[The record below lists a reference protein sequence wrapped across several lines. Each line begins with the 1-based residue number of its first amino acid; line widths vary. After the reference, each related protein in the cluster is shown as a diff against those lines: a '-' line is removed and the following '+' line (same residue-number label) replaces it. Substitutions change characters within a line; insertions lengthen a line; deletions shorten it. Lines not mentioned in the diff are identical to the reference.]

1 MSSKTIQ
8 AMFIISLINTLQPV
22 YAGTRV
28 TVCSNP
34 LSSIPNNDSIGIT
47 DILSIND
54 NGNIEDINVIIDASH
69 NHVGELTFSLVH
81 NGGTQVTFIDQ
92 PGLPGSEYGC
102 LGHDIAL
109 MTIDDEGTYHVENDC
124 VPFKP
129 AYDNAF
135 SYQPNNA
142 LSLFDGEDIN
152 GNWTLTVS
160 DNHDYNLDAGTL
172 NQWCLD
178 YERASKTVFN
188 SPLPPDTPISF
199 KGEAAIGVP
208 DYYYF
213 EITES
218 SGIDDL
224 IIHSANIT
232 GPHLSDFDVVKP
244 EATAFPFTIPINTS
258 STFKIVCMP
267 SASGERTATLTLKTN
282 VASTPSIEF
291 PLQCVG
297 AAGAA
302 SYRASLSA
310 GDTLDFGEVK
320 VDSSYSRFL
329 RIEEAGNY
337 EDLILSSATITGSHK
352 DDFILKTPLSF
363 PHTIS
368 KGTSSVISLECHP
381 SIGGQR
387 RATLKIQTNDPLNP
401 TVEYKLKCLGLA
413 ASLKSTDD
421 KFEFG
426 ASKPPTTVDKTIY
439 IRNTGYA
446 DLTIKSPFIRG
457 ADASVFTLTPS
468 FTKLTIAVGGTLA
481 LTVECHL
488 KHSGLF
494 EATLELTTDDPSQ
507 PFLEYPLS
515 CSGNYNTNPLYSST
529 PAPGSILYFGSR
541 LVGTSAKKSFSI
553 KEMGNDTLKVNLA
566 LRPITGHIEDFKIIS
581 PSFPL
586 IIEDGDPA
594 VNVIIECTPSADG
607 LREATLNLISTDMS
621 DRPTSIHPNPTYSL
635 KCNGKAAVYNSTLP
649 PGDTLDFGSFPVG
662 MTIIESFDIQGTG
675 SKAALKVDLAEIAL
689 TGPNAS
695 DFNIASDFNNDSNS
709 STFPFEIAVGG
720 ADKTI
725 DIECT
730 ALALGV
736 RTAQLNLISND
747 PLNATPT
754 YNLRCI
760 GQEAL
765 GPGYASTPPPLN
777 GLNFGSTPVG
787 APINQTFDIQ
797 EVGNA
802 VLDVGLATPA
812 ITGVHN
818 GDFRIISP
826 TFSFYI
832 PDHSADVTVMV
843 QCNPSSVGVR
853 TATLH
858 LTSND
863 ALNST
868 PTYHLECT
876 GTTLLPPEEDLP
888 PPLPFNYTLT
898 VVNMGNGTVASLPAG
913 INCGT
918 NCSANY
924 EKNTSLKLIPTPG
937 TGFRFAGFIGDCDA
951 SGNVVLDVNKS
962 CIVRFNPIEIKPVK
976 HTGSTSQ
983 YEPFSC
989 PPIETINSVCSF
1001 YGQTAKNITIG
1012 SKGNI
1017 SKVVLEGTIINDGW
1031 ISNATLNVD
1040 SQLTGG
1046 TLTGFITNLGTLI
1059 GIEFRGALLEGG
1071 TLSGTIINN
1080 GSVGGTIQ
1088 NVLLSARTKIS
1099 GGKMAGKIIGD
1110 PKAPALLENM
1120 TVKAGS
1126 YLDNVKIGDNVVLHG
1141 DITYGPNVQFVN
1153 KSKNSYAQQNVQVI
1167 DGQKTLEDITIG
1179 AKEKYTDVVLK
1190 GTITNFGKVSNAT
1203 VSPGCDFKG
1212 GTLNGDI
1219 TNQGIITEVKFC
1231 GELTGGILAGEIK
1244 SCKNAIISNVKL
1256 AANAELSGGN
1266 LQGYINGEAQSPAL
1280 LDSVTIEGNVSNV
1293 IIGKNVK
1300 NEGMITDSEFRGD
1313 VLSGGTLSGIIS
1325 NTFGGTIQDV
1335 QLAGNMTLI
1344 GGNLKGEIIGDADAP
1359 ALLEH
1364 IRVSVPSTLEN
1375 VIIGDNVYL
1384 PEEVV
1389 LGEGVKFLNEPEE
1402 ETPEE
1407 VVTAF
1412 RINAEGQKT
1421 NSQTILIGEIKTLDG
1436 KQPNHAMFS
1445 YEEAEFLEISAMITP
1460 FFEEIGE
1467 NSDIF
1472 MVAIHKDDPR
1482 EANLMRHG
1490 NDWIDWDKDISSLK
1504 PVQTDLQLP
1513 ETLELPIYQGD
1524 LSDIASEVSFE
1535 SNGHIFHWEDVSGEY
1550 EFFVGYKLDDGSLT
1564 YNGVSSIHFFVE
1576 TAPEYCILYAVHDQ
1590 GLNDSQFITIDL
1602 SAGLNG
1608 DMKPL
1613 GPLYPGRDIEGLALH
1628 PLDNNLL
1635 YGSAGDHSD
1644 VKCENLNGED
1654 ENLNSE
1660 CENLDGHVYTINRE
1674 TGELSL
1680 IGPTGFEKVSG
1691 LAFNSID
1698 NSLWGWGRNEGKDN
1712 KWTGI
1717 IQIDPE
1723 TGVGTPIKQFDYKKH
1738 DMGGL
1743 AWSIDGRKLYASG
1756 GSTLWV
1762 YDQDTQ
1768 TLEVACQHVADGK
1781 VEGID
1786 MQPNGYLLVGVDYKN
1801 AQNQETSILAYD
1813 PENCKVVHKQVYE
1826 GLRYNDIESI
1836 VWPSSECNYIS
1847 WLSAD

>member
-1 MSSKTIQ
+1 MSSKTTIQ
-8 AMFIISLINTLQPV
+8 AVFIVSLINTLQPV

-28 TVCSNP
+28 TVCNSP
-34 LSSIPNNDSIGIT
+34 LSSIPNNDSTGIT

-54 NGNIEDINVIIDASH
+54 SGKIEDINVIIDASH

-81 NGGTQVTFIDQ
+81 NDTGTQVTFIDRPGR
-92 PGLPGSEYGC
+92 PGLEYGC
-102 LGHDIAL
+102 FGHDITHL
-109 MTIDDEGTYHVENDC
+109 TIDDEGTGSVENNC

-129 AYDNAF
+129 AYDNAL

-142 LSLFDGEDIN
+142 LSPFDGENIN

-160 DNHDYNLDAGTL
+160 DNHDYNLDEGTL
-172 NQWCLD
+172 NRWCLD
-178 YERASKTVFN
+178 YERVSKTVFN
-188 SPLPPDTPISF
+188 SPLPSDTPISF
-199 KGEAAIGVP
+199 KDETAIGVP
-208 DYYYF
+208 DYYDF

-244 EATAFPFTIPINTS
+244 EETAFPFTIPINTS

-297 AAGAA
+297 AAAAA

-310 GDTLDFGEVK
+310 DETLDFGEVK
-320 VDSSYSRFL
+320 VDSSSSRFL
-329 RIEEAGNY
+329 RIEEAGKY

-352 DDFILKTPLSF
+352 DDFILKTPSSF

-368 KGTSSVISLECHP
+368 KGTSSIIRLECRP
-381 SIGGQR
+381 SVGGQR
-387 RATLKIQTNDPLNP
+387 WATLKIRTNDPLNP
-401 TVEYKLKCLGLA
+401 SVEYKLKCLGLA
-413 ASLKSTDD
+413 PSLKSTDD
-421 KFEFG
+421 KFDFG
-426 ASKPPTTVDKTIY
+426 ASKPPTTLDKTIY

-446 DLTIKSPFIRG
+446 NLTIKSPFIRG
-457 ADASVFTLTPS
+457 AGASVFTLTPS
-468 FTKLTIAVGGTLA
+468 FTELTIAVGGTLA

-494 EATLELTTDDPSQ
+494 EATLVLITDDPSQ
-507 PFLEYPLS
+507 PFLEYPLN
-515 CSGNYNTNPLYSST
+515 CSGSYNTNPLYSST
-529 PAPGSILYFGSR
+529 PVPGSILYFGSR
-541 LVGTSAKKSFSI
+541 LVGTSAKKNFKI
-553 KEMGNDTLKVNLA
+553 KEMGNDTLKVNLP
-566 LRPITGHIEDFKIIS
+566 LRPITGHTEDFKIVS
-581 PSFPL
+581 PSFPI
-586 IIEDGDPA
+586 IIEDGDPG
-594 VNVIIECTPSADG
+594 VNVIVECTPSADG

-621 DRPTSIHPNPTYSL
+621 DRPTSIHPNPTYTL
-635 KCNGKAAVYNSTLP
+635 ECNGKAAVYNSTLP
-649 PGDTLDFGSFPVG
+649 PGDTLDFGSPPVG
-662 MTIIESFDIQGTG
+662 STVTESFDIQGTG

-695 DFNIASDFNNDSNS
+695 DFNIDSS
-709 STFPFEIAVGG
+709 IFPFEIAVGG
-720 ADKTI
+720 ADKTLN
-725 DIECT
+725 IECT
-730 ALALGV
+730 PLGLGV

-760 GQEAL
+760 GQDAL

-787 APINQTFDIQ
+787 VPINQTFDIQ

-843 QCNPSSVGVR
+843 QCNPSAAGVR

-863 ALNST
+863 ALNPT

-876 GTTLLPPEEDLP
+876 GTTPQQPEDDL
-888 PPLPFNYTLT
+888 PLPFNYTLT
-898 VVNMGNGTVASLPAG
+898 VMNMGNGTVASLPAG

-924 EKNTSLKLIPTPG
+924 EKDTSLKLMPTPK
-937 TGFRFAGFIGDCDA
+937 TGFRFAGFSGDCDA
-951 SGNVVLDVNKS
+951 SGNVVLDADKS
-962 CIVRFNPIEIKPVK
+962 CIVRFNPIKIKPPVE
-976 HTGSTSQ
+976 HTGSTSY

-989 PPIETINSVCSF
+989 PLIETINSVCSF
-1001 YGQTAKNITIG
+1001 YGQTAKDITIG

-1017 SKVVLEGTIINDGW
+1017 SKVMLEGTIINDGW
-1031 ISNATLNVD
+1031 ISNAMLNVD

-1046 TLTGFITNLGTLI
+1046 TLTGTIINYGTLTD
-1059 GIEFRGALLEGG
+1059 IEFRGALLEGG

-1080 GSVGGTIQ
+1080 GSVGGTIK
-1088 NVLLSARTKIS
+1088 NVFLSARTKIS
-1099 GGKMAGKIIGD
+1099 GGKMAGNIIGD

-1126 YLDNVKIGDNVVLHG
+1126 YLDNVKIGDNMVLHG

-1153 KSKNSYAQQNVQVI
+1153 KPKNSYAQQNVKVI
-1167 DGQKTLEDITIG
+1167 DGKKTLKDITIG
-1179 AKEKYTDVVLK
+1179 AKEKYTDVVLE

-1203 VSPGCDFKG
+1203 VAHGCDFKG
-1212 GTLNGDI
+1212 GTLNDDI
-1219 TNQGIITEVKFC
+1219 TNQGTITDVKFC
-1231 GELTGGILAGEIK
+1231 GELTGGTLAGEIK

-1256 AANAELSGGN
+1256 AENAELSGGI
-1266 LQGYINGEAQSPAL
+1266 LQGDINGYAQSPAQ
-1280 LDSVTIEGNVSNV
+1280 LDSVTIEGKVSNV
-1293 IIGKNVK
+1293 ILGKNVK
-1300 NEGMITDSEFRGD
+1300 NEGTITDSEFRGD
-1313 VLSGGTLSGIIS
+1313 VLSGGTLSGTII

-1364 IRVSVPSTLEN
+1364 IRISVPSTLEN

-1384 PEEVV
+1384 PEEVI
-1389 LGEGVKFLNEPEE
+1389 LGEGVEFLNEPEE
-1402 ETPEE
+1402 DTPEE

-1412 RINAEGQKT
+1412 RINAEGQMT
-1421 NSQTILIGEIKTLDG
+1421 DSRAVFIGEIKTLDG

-1445 YEEAEFLEISAMITP
+1445 YEEAEFMEISAMFTP
-1460 FFEEIGE
+1460 FFEEISE

-1482 EANLMRHG
+1482 EANLMRKV
-1490 NDWIDWDKDISSLK
+1490 NDWIDWDEDISSL
-1504 PVQTDLQLP
+1504 
-1513 ETLELPIYQGD
+1513 
-1524 LSDIASEVSFE
+1524 
-1535 SNGHIFHWEDVSGEY
+1535 
-1550 EFFVGYKLDDGSLT
+1550 
-1564 YNGVSSIHFFVE
+1564 
-1576 TAPEYCILYAVHDQ
+1576 
-1590 GLNDSQFITIDL
+1590 
-1602 SAGLNG
+1602 
-1608 DMKPL
+1608 
-1613 GPLYPGRDIEGLALH
+1613 
-1628 PLDNNLL
+1628 
-1635 YGSAGDHSD
+1635 
-1644 VKCENLNGED
+1644 
-1654 ENLNSE
+1654 
-1660 CENLDGHVYTINRE
+1660 
-1674 TGELSL
+1674 
-1680 IGPTGFEKVSG
+1680 
-1691 LAFNSID
+1691 
-1698 NSLWGWGRNEGKDN
+1698 
-1712 KWTGI
+1712 
-1717 IQIDPE
+1717 
-1723 TGVGTPIKQFDYKKH
+1723 
-1738 DMGGL
+1738 
-1743 AWSIDGRKLYASG
+1743 
-1756 GSTLWV
+1756 
-1762 YDQDTQ
+1762 
-1768 TLEVACQHVADGK
+1768 
-1781 VEGID
+1781 
-1786 MQPNGYLLVGVDYKN
+1786 
-1801 AQNQETSILAYD
+1801 
-1813 PENCKVVHKQVYE
+1813 
-1826 GLRYNDIESI
+1826 
-1836 VWPSSECNYIS
+1836 
-1847 WLSAD
+1847 